1 VAEIGGVRGLL
12 RGLAIPAS
20 GLSAQSRRMDVIA
33 MNIANAETTRTADG
47 GAYVRRILQLQEAQ
61 QQSRSA
67 GPSGIPLRRGSFV
80 PEVPDV
86 PAAGSFPIAAE
97 EAFGVEAYGVTED
110 SSEGPLVYEPGHP
123 DADSSGYVRY
133 PNVDLTRETIDLME
147 TRRAYEAN
155 ATVFDA
161 MKSMLRRAIQ
171 I

>member
-1 VAEIGGVRGLL
+1 MPEIGGVRGLL

-33 MNIANAETTRTADG
+33 MNIANAETTRTPDG
-47 GAYVRRILQLQEAQ
+47 GAYVRRILELQEAQ
-61 QQSRSA
+61 QSQASRP
-67 GPSGIPLRRGSFV
+67 GGIPLRRGSFV

-86 PAAGSFPIAAE
+86 PAVGSFPAVVEA
-97 EAFGVEAYGVTED
+97 AFGVEVSGIVGD
-110 SSEGPLVYEPGHP
+110 PGEGPLVYEPGHP

-133 PNVDLTRETIDLME
+133 PNVDLTREMVDLME